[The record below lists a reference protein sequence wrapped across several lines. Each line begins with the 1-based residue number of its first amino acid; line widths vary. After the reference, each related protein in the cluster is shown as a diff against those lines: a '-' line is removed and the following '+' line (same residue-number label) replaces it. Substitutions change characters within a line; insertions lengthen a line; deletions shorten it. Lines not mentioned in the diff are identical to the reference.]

1 MKYYG
6 ILFTRKS
13 GKVVKILENDFG
25 DGLLKMFAMNNVSQ
39 SRDFI
44 VFNSCGIVSAYFEG
58 KKNDFPNICA
68 DMVGKHVEEFGFSM
82 KDLI

>member
-25 DGLLKMFAMNNVSQ
+25 DELLKMFCN
-39 SRDFI
+39 
-44 VFNSCGIVSAYFEG
+44 E
-58 KKNDFPNICA
+58 
-68 DMVGKHVEEFGFSM
+68 
-82 KDLI
+82 

>member
-13 GKVVKILENDFG
+13 GKVVKILEHDFG
-25 DGLLKMFAMNNVSQ
+25 DGLLKMFAMNNVSS
-39 SRDFI
+39 SRDYI
-44 VFNSCGIVSAYFEG
+44 IFNSDGIVTAYFEG
-58 KKNDFPNICA
+58 KKNDFPNICT
-68 DMVGKHVEEFGFSM
+68 DMIGKHVEEFGFSM